1 MVGFGKEINSLLK
14 KMKSRKGCG
23 VEVSRGNWKFSS
35 TRLERKIQK
44 LECSMNYNCSLL
56 SVRDKGGS
64 NGVSIFSL

>member
-1 MVGFGKEINSLLK
+1 MEI
-14 KMKSRKGCG
+14 
-23 VEVSRGNWKFSS
+23 GNWKFSS
-35 TRLERKIQK
+35 THLERKIQK